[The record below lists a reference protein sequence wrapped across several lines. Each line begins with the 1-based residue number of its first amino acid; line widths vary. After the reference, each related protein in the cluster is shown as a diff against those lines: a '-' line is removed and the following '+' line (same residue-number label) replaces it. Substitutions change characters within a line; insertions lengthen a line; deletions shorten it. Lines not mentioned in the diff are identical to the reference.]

1 MFVVSILKEVLCLTR
16 QPQELYF
23 DGLKTQR
30 NLKTKKVKIP
40 TDYLLQ
46 SLFIYNM
53 AANIMFKTI
62 TIITPR

>member
-16 QPQELYF
+16 QPQELNF
-23 DGLKTQR
+23 EGLKIKR

-62 TIITPR
+62 TIFAPT